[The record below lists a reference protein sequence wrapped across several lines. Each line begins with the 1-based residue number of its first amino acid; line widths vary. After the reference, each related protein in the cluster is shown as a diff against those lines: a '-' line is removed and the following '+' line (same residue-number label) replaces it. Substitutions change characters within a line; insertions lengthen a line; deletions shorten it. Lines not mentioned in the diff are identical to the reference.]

1 MAAEAPPVSPVR
13 TNKPELRIDAAAIN
27 DIPVELDGTPTTPAR
42 LRARATDGHERQ
54 QHAPAADEPI
64 SKEEKERLAKL
75 ISERK
80 GDPAVLVDIPQT
92 PQAEELN
99 IAEKTK

>member
-27 DIPVELDGTPTTPAR
+27 SEPVELDGTPTTPAR
-42 LRARATDGHERQ
+42 LRARAADSHISPQTTNDAG
-54 QHAPAADEPI
+54 APL
-64 SKEEKERLAKL
+64 SNEEKQRLAKL

-80 GDPAVLVDIPQT
+80 TDPAVLVDIPQT

-99 IAEKTK
+99 IAEKTQ